1 MRPKVAIIADWL
13 TPARGGAERV
23 VVAMA
28 RAFPRAPIFT
38 TVFHPPSYPEIDP
51 SRVRTSWLQK
61 LPTPL
66 RKRHRALLALLP
78 RAIESLDLREFD
90 ILLSSASFVGKGGI
104 KRADARHICYLHT
117 PPRFLWGH
125 CHAYL
130 QRSVP
135 FSWLRAAL
143 SPLLRRLRTWDFFA
157 ARRPDMLIA
166 NSQNTAINTQKAY
179 RLRPTCILPPPV
191 DTKRFEKAAKNTK
204 KGQHFVYLGRLA
216 AQKNVEMIIQTFLQ
230 MPEHDVHIVGDG
242 PERQKLEKMANNA
255 NNIHFLGHLPE
266 EQAAQQ
272 LASACALI
280 QPQAEDAGI
289 TAVEALAAGT
299 PVVCL
304 GQGGI
309 PEVISH
315 QQHGLHFADATVP
328 ALQQAIIRF
337 IQMEKNGAFS
347 AAALRARAAEF
358 SEERFMVR
366 LQEMVLGNFSFVG
379 S

>member
-90 ILLSSASFVGKGGI
+90 ILLSSASFIGKGAI

-157 ARRPDMLIA
+157 ARRPDALIA
-166 NSQNTAINTQKAY
+166 NSQNTANNIQKAY

-204 KGQHFVYLGRLA
+204 KGQYFIYLGRLA
-216 AQKNVEMIIQTFLQ
+216 AQKNVEMIIQAFLQ
-230 MPEHDVHIVGDG
+230 MPEHDVH
-242 PERQKLEKMANNA
+242 RWRWS
-255 NNIHFLGHLPE
+255 
-266 EQAAQQ
+266 AAQNAQ
-272 LASACALI
+272 
-280 QPQAEDAGI
+280 
-289 TAVEALAAGT
+289 
-299 PVVCL
+299 
-304 GQGGI
+304 
-309 PEVISH
+309 
-315 QQHGLHFADATVP
+315 
-328 ALQQAIIRF
+328 
-337 IQMEKNGAFS
+337 KNGQS
-347 AAALRARAAEF
+347 C
-358 SEERFMVR
+358 
-366 LQEMVLGNFSFVG
+366 Q
-379 S
+379 